1 MINLRLLTCLGL
13 LTCALASM
21 AQDDA
26 DDPRARFEAFRQQ
39 AAQRY
44 DDFRQEANR
53 KYGEFREE
61 AWKKYQ
67 SCAPIPKP
75 KDEEIPPVIIP
86 KDEQDEEEQ
95 EPTPITI
102 EDIVTVTLPIPEPQP
117 KPLSPIKEIPTPTT
131 NRKEFPFY
139 GTICSVRMPQSIA
152 INISDCS
159 NSSLTTAW
167 NTLSDGTYDN
177 AIFDLLSLRKNMQLS
192 DWAYLNLVSTFAEA
206 VLGKGNEAT
215 FFTAFIYCQSGY
227 KMRIGR
233 AGSKLCMLFASK
245 YEIYEQSYFV
255 IDGVNYYPFNS
266 AMTSMEIYDMP
277 YPKET
282 ALSLLISNEQLFTY
296 KTTEARTL
304 TSERY
309 PEMSVTLS
317 VNKNAIDFFDSYPSS
332 SVNNDFMTRWAM
344 YANTPLDERVKAE
357 LYPVVKQC
365 IEGKNEKDAANRI
378 LNWVQTAFVYE
389 YDNKVWGHDRA
400 FFAEETLYYPYC
412 DCEDRSILFSHIMR
426 DCMGV
431 DVLLVYY
438 PGHLATAVAFGS
450 EVGGDY
456 ITYEGRRYTICDPT
470 YIGASIGRTM
480 PGMDNSKVRVVKLE
494 LSHAQ

>member
-1 MINLRLLTCLGL
+1 MSLRLLLCLAL
-13 LTCALASM
+13 LTCACRGM

-26 DDPRARFEAFRQQ
+26 DDFKKRFAAFKQQ
-39 AAQRY
+39 TTQRY

-53 KYGEFREE
+53 NYGEFREE
-61 AWKKYQ
+61 AWKKYY
-67 SCAPIPKP
+67 SNAPIPKP
-75 KDEEIPPVIIP
+75 KDEEIPPVVIP
-86 KDEQDEEEQ
+86 KDEQDEEEH
-95 EPTPITI
+95 EATPIII
-102 EDIVTVTLPIPEPQP
+102 EELETVTLPIPEPQP
-117 KPLSPIKEIPTPTT
+117 QPLSPIKEIPTPTT
-131 NRKEFPFY
+131 NRKEFSY
-139 GTICSVRMPQSIA
+139 CGTICLVRVPQSIA
-152 INISDCS
+152 INLADCS
-159 NSSLTTAW
+159 NSSLTAAW
-167 NTLSDGTYDN
+167 NTISDGTYDN
-177 AIFDLLSLRKNMQLS
+177 TIIDLLALRKNMQLS
-192 DWAYLNLVSTFAEA
+192 DWAYLNLVNTFAVE
-206 VLGKGNEAT
+206 VMGKGNEAT
-215 FFTAFIYCQSGY
+215 FLTAFIYCQSGY

-233 AGSKLCMLFASK
+233 EESKLCMLFASK

-255 IDGVNYYPFNS
+255 LDGVNYYPYNTT
-266 AMTSMEIYDMP
+266 MLSMEIYDMP

-282 ALSLLISNEQLFTY
+282 ALSLLITNEQLFTY
-296 KTTEARTL
+296 KTSEARTL

-317 VNKNAIDFFDSYPSS
+317 VNKNTIDFFDSYPSS

-344 YANTPLDERVKAE
+344 YANTPLDERVRAE
-357 LYPVVKQC
+357 LYPAVERC
-365 IEGKNEKDAANRI
+365 IEGKSEKDAANRI

-412 DCEDRSILFSHIMR
+412 DCEDRSILFSHLMR
-426 DCMGV
+426 DCMKL

-438 PGHLATAVAFGS
+438 PGHLATAVAFDG

-494 LSHAQ
+494 R